1 MGTKARYPITR
12 LAIFQLQS
20 SGNEP
25 VLTGSVKMM
34 DEDPRQSN
42 MLKEV
47 VTIKALPFY
56 AERILTSASSADD
69 YCYLITPYS
78 ICLVRLESNQV
89 TEIFTSTLGLTIK
102 EKFQLDKKKMFYPE
116 ETSGTER
123 TELDTYASQELKL
136 DGTSRLLSL
145 PNHRILLLTETGNFT
160 MISIRFD

>member
-1 MGTKARYPITR
+1 
-12 LAIFQLQS
+12 
-20 SGNEP
+20 
-25 VLTGSVKMM
+25 
-34 DEDPRQSN
+34 

-123 TELDTYASQELKL
+123 TELDTYAS
-136 DGTSRLLSL
+136 
-145 PNHRILLLTETGNFT
+145 
-160 MISIRFD
+160 

>member
-1 MGTKARYPITR
+1 
-12 LAIFQLQS
+12 
-20 SGNEP
+20 
-25 VLTGSVKMM
+25 
-34 DEDPRQSN
+34 

-56 AERILTSASSADD
+56 AECILTSASSADD